1 MKYLSIR
8 ETAMMLGI
16 SEVTLRRWEKLSKF
30 VPKFR
35 TIGNHRRYSL
45 TQIKELINPDYL
57 KKERKN
63 ILYSRVSSVGQKKD
77 LEYQQQILKQYSIE
91 NNVTNIIEIND
102 LGSGINFKK
111 KGLKKLVHM
120 IINNEVNTVYLTNK
134 DRLLRFGTELII
146 TIAEEFNTSIKIL
159 SEKQETFEETL
170 SKDVLEII
178 TVFSSRLYGKR
189 SHSNINKLKKISN

>member
-1 MKYLSIR
+1 M
-8 ETAMMLGI
+8 
-16 SEVTLRRWEKLSKF
+16 
-30 VPKFR
+30 
-35 TIGNHRRYSL
+35 
-45 TQIKELINPDYL
+45 
-57 KKERKN
+57 
-63 ILYSRVSSVGQKKD
+63 SSVGQKKD

>member
-57 KKERKN
+57 EKERKN

-102 LGSGINFKK
+102 LGLGINFKK